1 MKNTKTSISKAN
13 SYEGIGEFWD
23 NHDLSDVWEET
34 EPVQFEV
41 NIQSSKRY
49 FAVESKLSEKL
60 REIANQQGVST
71 ETLLNLWL
79 QERVGQ
85 EQSAA

>member
-1 MKNTKTSISKAN
+1 MGAK
-13 SYEGIGEFWD
+13 
-23 NHDLSDVWEET
+23 
-34 EPVQFEV
+34 PEV
-41 NIQSSKRY
+41 VHFGVDIQSSKRY
-49 FAVESKLSEKL
+49 FAIEASLSEKL
-60 REIANQQGVST
+60 CNIASQQGVSA